1 MTGVTM
7 IPSESGKKD
16 ILFFGVTKEYMSF
29 LFCLGGQP
37 VIIKHSLFLIK
48 SRRFHHFPLIQ

>member
-7 IPSESGKKD
+7 ILSESDKKD

-29 LFCLGGQP
+29 LFCLQNL
-37 VIIKHSLFLIK
+37 LF
-48 SRRFHHFPLIQ
+48 

>member
-1 MTGVTM
+1 M

-29 LFCLGGQP
+29 LFCINVDLY
-37 VIIKHSLFLIK
+37 KRLFWRSEKTLNFFEK
-48 SRRFHHFPLIQ
+48 ERL